1 MSLLLSHKNS
11 WFNLWFSLLPILLLG
26 RRIAILARWRKAE
39 KAHREADIVFYFMSN
54 HRNNSEHQAAQTRFS
69 SASRSR
75 TNSHDKLH
83 TNRETGKKHQAS
95 EEVWLRGHLR
105 VGRWRRSYVRG
116 NVWTYSIWTLPAV
129 ATLVTDMPLRI
140 TVILQQSVVHAPY
153 VLLTCQAAVTAVFG
167 SCKTSFVV
175 PLAFDLSVWISCTRG
190 VSYFQAES

>member
-75 TNSHDKLH
+75 TSSHDKLH

-140 TVILQQSVVHAPY
+140 TVILQQSVVHAPH
-153 VLLTCQAAVTAVFG
+153 LPGG
-167 SCKTSFVV
+167 SY
-175 PLAFDLSVWISCTRG
+175 RG
-190 VSYFQAES
+190 IWFMQNLFCCAPCFWPVSLNKLYSRSQLFSSRILKG